1 MKRGKILAVTLSF
14 VMLLSI
20 TSYSVSAE
28 EDSANVSE
36 WEEYDKDKI
45 LSDPFAQR
53 LLEYIKIS
61 KQRIAEL
68 ENQPQVQT
76 EHEKFIEQQRQL
88 VNAQLQ

>member
-1 MKRGKILAVTLSF
+1 MGMKGGKILAVTLSL
-14 VMLLSI
+14 VMLLSV

-28 EDSANVSE
+28 EDSPNVSE

-45 LSDPFAQR
+45 LNDPFAQR

-68 ENQPQVQT
+68 QNQ
-76 EHEKFIEQQRQL
+76 ERIQRT
-88 VNAQLQ
+88 

>member
-1 MKRGKILAVTLSF
+1 MRGRKILAVTLSF
-14 VMLLSI
+14 VMLLSV

-61 KQRIAEL
+61 KQRISEL
-68 ENQPQVQT
+68 QN
-76 EHEKFIEQQRQL
+76 QQR
-88 VNAQLQ
+88 VHN